1 MYDQL
6 RGERINADVPVSEVD
21 PDSLDRPGRHRLR
34 DDTPAAAAVCGP
46 PPGPRGERAK
56 DWSEFG
62 TGGIDR
68 PSKHRLPDHAAAAAA
83 VCGPSLGP
91 GTDRAEGW
99 PWLGTGE
106 PGRADLANATQAASC
121 LAGRHCRG
129 HTPAVDQRPGSDH
142 REVLEPALR
151 ALLPP
156 PVHARDS
163 QQPGAVGAD
172 RYATAGPG
180 ESVTASEPAEPD
192 HDSQSLDPSPSA
204 SISGRQ

>member
-21 PDSLDRPGRHRLR
+21 PASLDRPGRHRLR

-46 PPGPRGERAK
+46 P
-56 DWSEFG
+56 
-62 TGGIDR
+62 
-68 PSKHRLPDHAAAAAA
+68 
-83 VCGPSLGP
+83 LGP

-106 PGRADLANATQAASC
+106 PGRADLVNATRAASC
-121 LAGRHCRG
+121 LAGTHCRG
-129 HTPAVDQRPGSDH
+129 HTPAVDQRPGADH
-142 REVLEPALR
+142 RGVLELALR

-156 PVHARDS
+156 PVHTRDS
-163 QQPGAVGAD
+163 QQPGAVGAG

-204 SISGRQ
+204 SISGGSDV